1 MIAAVLN
8 QKGGSGKTT
17 PAVHLAG
24 ELARQGKRVLLVD
37 ADPQGSALDW
47 SAQRERAGHPRL
59 FGVVGLAR
67 ETLHRE
73 VPHLASGVDH
83 VLIDGPPRV
92 IAERSSGG
100 RCRRAASRA
109 LVRSAMLASDVVLV
123 PVQPSAYDVWASEAV
138 LDLAREAAVYKPE
151 LRPFFVVT
159 RRVVRS
165 VIGRD
170 VRVAIAGLNVP
181 ALEASLAQRVVFAE
195 SAGTGLLACELAPG
209 SAGAREVAAV
219 TAELL
224 ARAPR

>member
-17 PAVHLAG
+17 LAVHLAG
-24 ELARQGKRVLLVD
+24 ELARLGKRILLVD
-37 ADPQGSALDW
+37 ADPQGSALAW

-73 VPHLASGVDH
+73 VPHLASAVDH
-83 VLIDGPPRV
+83 VLIDGPPRTT
-92 IAERSSGG
+92 
-100 RCRRAASRA
+100 A

-138 LDLAREAAVYKPE
+138 LGLAREAAVYKPG
-151 LRPFFVVT
+151 LRPLFVVT

-170 VRVAIAGLNVP
+170 VRTAVAGLAVP
-181 ALEASLAQRVVFAE
+181 TLDAGLAQRVVFAE
-195 SAGTGLLACELAPG
+195 SAGAGLLASELAPN
-209 SAGAREVAAV
+209 SAAAREVAAV

-224 ARAPR
+224 AKVR

>member
-1 MIAAVLN
+1 VIAAVLN

-17 PAVHLAG
+17 LAVHLAG
-24 ELARQGKRVLLVD
+24 ELARQSKRVLLVD

-47 SAQRERAGHPRL
+47 SAQRERAGHSRL

-83 VLIDGPPRV
+83 VLIDGPLRTT
-92 IAERSSGG
+92 
-100 RCRRAASRA
+100 A

-138 LDLAREAAVYKPE
+138 LELAREAAVYKPE

-170 VRVAIAGLNVP
+170 VRAAIAGLNVP

-195 SAGTGLLACELAPG
+195 SAGAGLLACELAPG

-224 ARAPR
+224 ARAR